1 MRRLKQPAQP
11 RHGGSEYFH
20 LVAAAERCVRL
31 ALERENLSPVNR
43 GPSWDWPDS
52 KSESS
57 QE

>member
-20 LVAAAERCVRL
+20 LVAAAERCVRI
-31 ALERENLSPVNR
+31 ALEREKLLPVNP
-43 GPSWDWPDS
+43 GPIMDWEDS
-52 KSESS
+52 MSESS